1 MMVIVLRK
9 LFKTTALSGTTLVV
23 LNTTYNIIQQRR
35 ERHHVKKIL
44 LLPPQSSPDEAWNI
58 LSFQKPSA
66 LSVTNQQVVYLYTM
80 FQHLASANVPENV
93 PSGQT
98 GQT

>member
-23 LNTTYNIIQQRR
+23 LNTTYNFIEQRR

-58 LSFQKPSA
+58 PSFQKPSV
-66 LSVTNQQVVYLYTM
+66 LSVTNQQMYLCTM

-98 GQT
+98 GQI